1 MSTCYLKD
9 SEVPCPMFSPSLGW
23 RQGWWGPAQFP
34 KQGSRAGWVPQ
45 KDAGPWQGDISFL
58 EHQDSDSMPL
68 PILHHTVRW
77 EQEAARRLSRRQQC
91 LLQHTAPTQPGQKA
105 RQTPQDSGT
114 NRANSLSQ
122 HNSATMLTLQPALEQ
137 LGRCAGVMV
146 SRDTGVKSWTT
157 AKLHWCPQDVAALMS
172 Q

>member
-1 MSTCYLKD
+1 MHKCWVSTCHLKD

-45 KDAGPWQGDISFL
+45 KDAGPCQGDISFL

-77 EQEAARRLSRRQQC
+77 EQEAARRLNRRQQC
-91 LLQHTAPTQPGQKA
+91 LLQHTAPNTARSKSQTNTTGQWYKQSKQPVPAQQCHHAHPPASTGTTGQMC
-105 RQTPQDSGT
+105 RSHGQQRHGC
-114 NRANSLSQ
+114 Q
-122 HNSATMLTLQPALEQ
+122 
-137 LGRCAGVMV
+137 VM
-146 SRDTGVKSWTT
+146 DN
-157 AKLHWCPQDVAALMS
+157 C
-172 Q
+172 